1 MDVQR
6 VMCIPEIGSITG
18 RNSGTTQRRKV
29 VEVKFVDGLHKTSNL
44 TR

>member
-6 VMCIPEIGSITG
+6 VMGIPEIGSITG
-18 RNSGTTQRRKV
+18 RNSGTTQQHKV
-29 VEVKFVDGLHKTSNL
+29 MEVKFMDDLHKTSNL